1 MIFQMQTIRVYEHWH
16 YIFTSTIPLNRVDS
30 RISQNADHNKMTV
43 QNLANIFG
51 PTLLGSDTSGSED
64 TRAQIRVAET
74 IISYALDM
82 FELGTV
88 PAESTL
94 TRQKMSRSGIFSGH
108 KLLLAI

>member
-1 MIFQMQTIRVYEHWH
+1 MYTNAGPT
-16 YIFTSTIPLNRVDS
+16 FTQVRSQLNRVDS

-82 FELGTV
+82 FELGIGPFHHCSNGV
-88 PAESTL
+88 EDE
-94 TRQKMSRSGIFSGH
+94 
-108 KLLLAI
+108 

>member
-1 MIFQMQTIRVYEHWH
+1 MYTNAGPT
-16 YIFTSTIPLNRVDS
+16 FTQVRSQLNRTDG

-64 TRAQIRVAET
+64 TRAQIRVTET

-82 FELGTV
+82 FELGITD
-88 PAESTL
+88 PE
-94 TRQKMSRSGIFSGH
+94 
-108 KLLLAI
+108 LLLT